1 MAKLSVSGIDDL
13 MLSLEEIASIP
24 DDVAAAMLDAEAQVV
39 EEYQLGSAAT
49 MLKGPYST
57 GQTALSI
64 RRGKMKKGRDGARMV
79 YVSPTGTNDRGVRNA
94 EVAFINEYGI
104 PKSKGRQARPGRQ
117 FIRIANEKAADPAV
131 AEAEKIYDEFLKSKN
146 L

>member
-13 MLSLEEIASIP
+13 MLSLEEVASIP

-39 EEYQLGSAAT
+39 EEAQIAEGMSMGVYD
-49 MLKGPYST
+49 T
-57 GQTALSI
+57 GQTLRSI
-64 RRGKMKKGRDGARMV
+64 RRGKMKRGTDGTRMV
-79 YVSPTGTNDRGVRNA
+79 YVTPQGENDRGERNA
-94 EVAFINEYGI
+94 TVAFVNEYGAPSRKI
-104 PKSKGRQARPGRQ
+104 PPRP
-117 FIRIANEKAADPAV
+117 FIATANEKAADPAV

>member
-39 EEYQLGSAAT
+39 EEAQIAEGMSMGVYD
-49 MLKGPYST
+49 T
-57 GQTALSI
+57 GQTLRSI
-64 RRGKMKKGRDGARMV
+64 RRGKMKRGKDGTRMV
-79 YVSPTGTNDRGVRNA
+79 YVTPQGVNDRGERSA
-94 EVAFINEYGI
+94 TVAFINEYGVPSRKI
-104 PKSKGRQARPGRQ
+104 PPRP
-117 FIRIANEKAADPAV
+117 FIATANEKAADPAV